1 MQLFGGPIIWKAA
14 RQATVTTS
22 TTEAELLALEHVAK
36 ESVALKRF
44 LYELQLDLG
53 VPWEIFCDNQQTIR
67 LVVEESERLTTK
79 LRHVDIQNMWLKQE
93 YAKGNLQ
100 VTYLKTSEMPAD
112 GLTKAL
118 PRQGHERFLA
128 HLNLHYIN
136 HKVDISI
143 TSKGEVNREGEDRSL
158 LGRTTP
164 SP

>member
-1 MQLFGGPIIWKAA
+1 
-14 RQATVTTS
+14 
-22 TTEAELLALEHVAK
+22 
-36 ESVALKRF
+36 
-44 LYELQLDLG
+44 
-53 VPWEIFCDNQQTIR
+53 
-67 LVVEESERLTTK
+67 
-79 LRHVDIQNMWLKQE
+79 MWLKQE

-143 TSKGEVNREGEDRSL
+143 TSKEQVNREGEDRSL

>member
-1 MQLFGGPIIWKAA
+1 MTLTGDLVYW
-14 RQATVTTS
+14 
-22 TTEAELLALEHVAK
+22 
-36 ESVALKRF
+36 F
-44 LYELQLDLG
+44 LHDPGYGNEELQLDLG

-67 LVVEESERLTTK
+67 LVVEESERITTK

-93 YAKGNLQ
+93 YARGNLQ

-128 HLNLHYIN
+128 HLNLHHIMEDGRVTEREQVN
-136 HKVDISI
+136 
-143 TSKGEVNREGEDRSL
+143 GERDDRSL